1 MTQIRHILSATDLSG
16 PARHAVDRAM
26 FIAAETGAHLDVLH
40 VVKRGAFEELRS
52 IVGAE
57 TQEVERRIALHAQED
72 LGRLVAELGAA
83 RGVSA
88 DARVVVGT
96 VVEKILAQA
105 GEAATDLLVLG
116 ARGTGFLHH
125 LLFGTM
131 AERTLRRVARPTLVV
146 RQLPHEPYRRALVAV
161 DFSDSSAQALRVARA
176 LAPAAEFVLLHA
188 YELPFEEKLQFA
200 GVSNAVIEHYRGDAE
215 RLASGRLEAFAG
227 AAGLDPATVRLV
239 VCHGDP
245 SRVIL
250 EREQAQDC
258 DLIAV
263 GKRGV
268 SVVEELLLGSV
279 TRHVL
284 AGATAD
290 VLVAGPGTS
299 AASSAA

>member
-1 MTQIRHILSATDLSG
+1 MTQIRHILAATDLSG

-26 FIAAETGAHLDVLH
+26 FIAAESGARLDVLH
-40 VVKRGAFEELRS
+40 VVRRDPFDELRR
-52 IVGAE
+52 IIGAE
-57 TQEVERRIALHAQED
+57 AQQLEQRSAQGAQEA
-72 LGRLVAELGAA
+72 LGALIAELGAA

-88 DARVVVGT
+88 EAHVAVGT
-96 VVEKILAQA
+96 VVEEILAQA
-105 GEAATDLLVLG
+105 GESAADLLVLG
-116 ARGTGFLHH
+116 ARGTGFLRH
-125 LLFGTM
+125 LFFGTT

-146 RQLPHEPYRRALVAV
+146 RQVPHEPYRRALVAV
-161 DFSDSSAQALRVARA
+161 DFSDSSAQALRAARA

-200 GVSNAVIEHYRGDAE
+200 GVSDAVIERYRGDAG

-227 AAGLDPATVRLV
+227 AEGLDPSTVRLV
-239 VCHGDP
+239 VCHGNP
-245 SRVIL
+245 ARVIL

-258 DLIAV
+258 DLLVV

-290 VLVAGPGTS
+290 VLVVGPGSTG
-299 AASSAA
+299 ASSAT